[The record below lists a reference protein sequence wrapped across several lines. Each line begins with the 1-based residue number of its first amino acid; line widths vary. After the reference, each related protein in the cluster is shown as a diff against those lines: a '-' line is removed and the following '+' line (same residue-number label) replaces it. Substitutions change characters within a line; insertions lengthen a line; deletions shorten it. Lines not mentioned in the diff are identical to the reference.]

1 MRRKDREVTDQN
13 EILDILQRCNTIRVG
28 IADANH
34 PYVVPVSFGLEIVDG
49 NFFVYFHCAQQGFK
63 LDLLKKN
70 SSVCIEGDIFY
81 KVEPTEQGITTR
93 YESIIGF
100 RKCTFLSDDKEI
112 IRCLRLITEHY
123 GYPDYPLERCKGLAN
138 LFIGKIA
145 IDTITGKRNL

>member
-1 MRRKDREVTDQN
+1 MRRKDRAVTSQN
-13 EILDILQRCNTIRVG
+13 EILDILQRCSTIRIG
-28 IADANH
+28 IAGANH
-34 PYVVPVSFGLEIVDG
+34 PYVVPVSFGLEVVGGKI
-49 NFFVYFHCAQQGFK
+49 FVYFHCAQQGFK
-63 LDLLKKN
+63 LDLLKEN

-81 KVEPTEQGITTR
+81 KVEPIEHGITTR

-100 RKCTFLSDDKEI
+100 GKCTFLSDDKEI
-112 IRCLRLITEHY
+112 IHCLRLITEHY